1 MRKLFLAL
9 GLAITLLAVAQSGLQ
24 ASVGSAGGGTCSFTC
39 ANGKTY
45 TLFCH
50 APGETLQ
57 SCCAHG
63 DDICGEGGMSSGHC
77 EDDKIGILCPVKAVG
92 AGGVLVPD

>member
-9 GLAITLLAVAQSGLQ
+9 GLALTLFAVAQSGLQ
-24 ASVGSAGGGTCSFTC
+24 ATVAAAGGGTCSFTC
-39 ANGKTY
+39 KDGTTW

-57 SCCAHG
+57 TCCAHG
-63 DDICGEGGMSSGHC
+63 GDICAGNGGLASGHC

-92 AGGVLVPD
+92 GVGASD